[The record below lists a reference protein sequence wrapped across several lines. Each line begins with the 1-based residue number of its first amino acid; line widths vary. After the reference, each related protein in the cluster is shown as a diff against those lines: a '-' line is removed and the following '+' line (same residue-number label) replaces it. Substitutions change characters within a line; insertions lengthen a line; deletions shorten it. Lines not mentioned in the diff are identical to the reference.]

1 MTRINFDPYKIDWR
15 PFFTQPQ
22 VGGAYFQGKPYMRGT
37 GIGALFSSLYR
48 FLLPIAKSV
57 GKEVGREG
65 LAVGSRILSDV
76 AKGENA
82 KSVINTHTREGIRN
96 LVAKANDKLQKGSGQ
111 TKKKPAKKQKG
122 RGTFAF
128 IHLNHP
134 HARSKNVAPVQVQ
147 VSPKEDVL
155 TNILRLIK
163 SEEVEND
170 VNNLILLAPTN
181 VFTTKNRRKFSL
193 SWPFST
199 GSFHG
204 KTKQRSNYQ

>member
-1 MTRINFDPYKIDWR
+1 MTRINFDPDKIDWR
-15 PFFTQPQ
+15 PFFTQSQ

-111 TKKKPAKKQKG
+111 TKKKIAKKQKG
-122 RGTFAF
+122 RGTFVHTFKPPTRKVKKRRASSSSG
-128 IHLNHP
+128 IIEG
-134 HARSKNVAPVQVQ
+134 RR
-147 VSPKEDVL
+147 VSEYSPPNK
-155 TNILRLIK
+155 K
-163 SEEVEND
+163 
-170 VNNLILLAPTN
+170 
-181 VFTTKNRRKFSL
+181 RRGRKRRQQFDSL
-193 SWPFST
+193 GP
-199 GSFHG
+199 
-204 KTKQRSNYQ
+204 Y